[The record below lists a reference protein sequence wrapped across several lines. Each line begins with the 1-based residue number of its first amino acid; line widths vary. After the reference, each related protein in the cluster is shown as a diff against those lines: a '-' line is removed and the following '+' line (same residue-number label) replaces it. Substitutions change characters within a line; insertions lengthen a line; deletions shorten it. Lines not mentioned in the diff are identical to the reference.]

1 VSHSRKS
8 AAQRAKSLE
17 WLRAF
22 QGAKPQR
29 ERQDA
34 PAAKGPEAQAPATP
48 FKYPEREAF
57 DAAYGDRPITPEA
70 AYWDARGIMRW
81 QLATHCAG
89 SRLAFNRNHPN
100 G

>member
-1 VSHSRKS
+1 VSRRTTAEKNAARRNRLAAEAQS
-8 AAQRAKSLE
+8 AAT
-17 WLRAF
+17 
-22 QGAKPQR
+22 PQR
-29 ERQDA
+29 YTVTFSRA
-34 PAAKGPEAQAPATP
+34 TPAATP
-48 FKYPEREAF
+48 VPYKSIEREAF

-81 QLATHCAG
+81 QLATHYAG